1 MKINGAEVQP
11 PLASGTNIQT
21 LNTQSILTEGNLSA
35 RVGHYF
41 PLTPTTSNQI
51 TNVLCNYSSTGQTAQ
66 PTNRLI
72 LAPFIFQNSISISAI
87 SFVVTGSQPSQNM
100 RVLVYNNN
108 VNVPSGKLLESPNI
122 GVDTTGVK
130 TYSVNY
136 TFNAGEVYW
145 IGIQASGANTSL
157 RSASSGYCVPLSVLS
172 LTNGN
177 VNCSMITSSYSFGSA
192 PSVIVSSNLSFIT
205 TCVLMLLT
213 IS

>member
-1 MKINGAEVQP
+1 MKINGADVQSE
-11 PLASGTNIQT
+11 LVSGTNIQT

-51 TNVLCNYSSTGQTAQ
+51 SNVLCNYNSTGQGAQ
-66 PTNRLI
+66 SVNRLI
-72 LAPFIFQNSISISAI
+72 LAPFVFQNSISISAI
-87 SFVVTGSQPSQNM
+87 SFVVTGAQASQNM

-108 VNVPSGKLLESPNI
+108 VNVPSGKLLESSNI

-145 IGIQASGANTSL
+145 IGIQASGNSVNL
-157 RSASSGYCVPLSVLS
+157 RTASSGYCVPLSLAS
-172 LTNGN
+172 LTNTN
-177 VNCSMITSSYSFGSA
+177 IYTSMFTSSYSFGSA

-205 TCVLMLLT
+205 TCVLMYLT